1 VYQEKYVNDAT
12 DNVPENSKTR
22 KFKKP
27 QLKIKKTT
35 FLITTILV
43 LAIGIAAISTF
54 KYMDIKNNPQKVTES
69 EQKSLISK
77 ISKHIELPDGEQP
90 SIATVSDKEKLKDQA
105 FFKDAQNGDTV
116 LIYTNAKEAILY
128 RESEDKVVKVAP
140 IAIDTTQTNTGSTPT
155 ATTTPSK
162 DSKKP

>member
-1 VYQEKYVNDAT
+1 VNDAT
-12 DNVPENSKTR
+12 DRVPENSKAR

-43 LAIGIAAISTF
+43 VAVGVAAVSTF
-54 KYMDIKNNPQKVTES
+54 KYVDIKNNPQKVTES
-69 EQKSLISK
+69 EQKSLLSK

-128 RESEDKVVKVAP
+128 RDSEDKIVKVAP
-140 IAIDTTQTNTGSTPT
+140 IAIDTTQGGTDAAATNQKPAAST
-155 ATTTPSK
+155 K
-162 DSKKP
+162 R